1 MKKTTTLILLLVAF
15 LSNAQTTLLNKLE
28 RGSNGQIIM
37 ALPQSPL
44 NGIATW
50 TTLPTPTIT
59 ATNTLIT
66 IAQSGQSFSLTPRT
80 PTLSVVGGTLT
91 GAYPSQTLTVPTSSP
106 TLQQVL
112 TTGNTASTS
121 IVMSDGISINWVDSD
136 VNFYGTNSVGNREI
150 YMSTNDNTGVGGQ
163 SSSSTGNFS
172 NPTSTG
178 ANLSSNFLDDNG
190 IITREAYVNTLCA
203 DGLSQIDLVATS
215 VLKNG
220 DEVATTN
227 QLPVLTAST
236 GITVSGTTPNYTISS
251 TNTSSTTI
259 LTGSTNITVSGSAPN
274 YTISTPTQTTGLIG
288 LGALSATSPLFY
300 NNATG
305 VFTVQPAST
314 SQNGVLSSTDWNT
327 FNGKQSVPTEWTD
340 FSVTINPQGF
350 SSVTVTSAKYVQIG
364 KLVICRVNYSG
375 TSNSTTHAFTLPVA
389 AADIEYTQFNKGT
402 DNGIIVS
409 AWGVTASGSTTITL
423 FKTTAWT
430 NSGTKGYQATF
441 SYESQ

>member
-121 IVMSDGISINWVDSD
+121 IVMSDGIPINWVDSD

-178 ANLSSNFLDDNG
+178 ANLSSYFLDDNG

-227 QLPVLTAST
+227 QLPV
-236 GITVSGTTPNYTISS
+236 V
-251 TNTSSTTI
+251 
-259 LTGSTNITVSGSAPN
+259 TGSTNITVSGSAPN

-402 DNGIIVS
+402 DNGIIASV
-409 AWGVTASGSTTITL
+409 WGVTASGSTTITL

-441 SYESQ
+441 NYESQ

>member
-121 IVMSDGISINWVDSD
+121 IVMSDGIPINWVDSD

-178 ANLSSNFLDDNG
+178 ANLSSYFLDDNG

-227 QLPVLTAST
+227 QLPV
-236 GITVSGTTPNYTISS
+236 V
-251 TNTSSTTI
+251 
-259 LTGSTNITVSGSAPN
+259 TGSTNITVSGSAPN

-389 AADIEYTQFNKGT
+389 AADVEYTQFNKGT
-402 DNGIIVS
+402 DNGIIASV
-409 AWGVTASGSTTITL
+409 WGVTASGSTTITL
-423 FKTTAWT
+423 FKSTAWT
-430 NSGTKGYQATF
+430 NSGAKGYQATF
-441 SYESQ
+441 NYESQ

>member
-121 IVMSDGISINWVDSD
+121 IVMSDGIPINWVDSD

-178 ANLSSNFLDDNG
+178 ANLSSYFLDDNG

-227 QLPVLTAST
+227 QLPV
-236 GITVSGTTPNYTISS
+236 V
-251 TNTSSTTI
+251 
-259 LTGSTNITVSGSAPN
+259 TGSTNITVSGSAPN

-402 DNGIIVS
+402 DNGIIASV
-409 AWGVTASGSTTITL
+409 WGVTASGSTTITL
-423 FKTTAWT
+423 FKSTAWT

-441 SYESQ
+441 NYESQ